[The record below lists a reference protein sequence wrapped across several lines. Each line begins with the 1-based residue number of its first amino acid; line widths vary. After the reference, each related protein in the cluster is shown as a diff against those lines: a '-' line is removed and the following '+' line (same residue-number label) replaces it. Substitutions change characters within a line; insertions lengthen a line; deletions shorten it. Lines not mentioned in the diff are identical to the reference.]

1 MTDKNWYTFKAIRD
15 VTEIRN
21 DDKKWTREYIKS
33 ENIWHKKLNGK
44 TDDEEITLIEL
55 KNKET
60 KQTGKD

>member
-1 MTDKNWYTFKAIRD
+1 MTDKNWYTFKAIRNL
-15 VTEIRN
+15 TEIRN
-21 DDKKWTREYIKS
+21 DDKKLTRRYIKS
-33 ENIWHKKLNGK
+33 ENIWHKKLKGK